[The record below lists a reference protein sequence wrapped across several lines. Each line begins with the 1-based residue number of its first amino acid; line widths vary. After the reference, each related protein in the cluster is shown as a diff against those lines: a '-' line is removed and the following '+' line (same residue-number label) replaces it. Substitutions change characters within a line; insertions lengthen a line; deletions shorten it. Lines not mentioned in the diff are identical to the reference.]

1 MNYSL
6 IFVLNLIPMRSYW
19 LSIFLI
25 LSILVSCKN
34 KEEKPEPVP
43 KEVTEKI
50 ISEELSPQDIANLK
64 LTEFALDP
72 QTAQRLTDWQAYK
85 KLDDIINNVKQAD
98 LNFFYNDDGDMES
111 LVNNLK
117 GGMPKSIQSEA
128 TQARILAIE
137 TQLLKLKS
145 LANLSTTKKQELLG
159 SIHGLLEA
167 FYNLNFQMNAKV
179 EADNITIEKP

>member
-1 MNYSL
+1 MLS
-6 IFVLNLIPMRSYW
+6 VL
-19 LSIFLI
+19 
-25 LSILVSCKN
+25 VGCKN
-34 KEEKPEPVP
+34 KEDKQEPIP

-50 ISEELSPQDIANLK
+50 ISEELSPQDIAKLK

-72 QTAQRLTDWQAYK
+72 QTKQRISDWQAYN
-85 KLDDIINNVKQAD
+85 KLDDLIINVKNAD
-98 LNFFYNDDGDMES
+98 LNLFYNDDGDMET
-111 LVNNLK
+111 LVKNLK
-117 GGMPKSIQSEA
+117 GNMPKNIQSEA
-128 TQARILAIE
+128 TEARVLAIE

-145 LANLSTTKKQELLG
+145 IANLSTTKKPELLA

>member
-6 IFVLNLIPMRSYW
+6 IFVLNLIPVRSYW

-72 QTAQRLTDWQAYK
+72 QTAQRLTDW
-85 KLDDIINNVKQAD
+85 
-98 LNFFYNDDGDMES
+98 
-111 LVNNLK
+111 
-117 GGMPKSIQSEA
+117 
-128 TQARILAIE
+128 
-137 TQLLKLKS
+137 
-145 LANLSTTKKQELLG
+145 
-159 SIHGLLEA
+159 
-167 FYNLNFQMNAKV
+167 
-179 EADNITIEKP
+179 